1 MRRLMLRRFTI
12 GRANFSNMSVSF
24 FGRCTALLLVV
35 LCISCASASSYQVA
49 RVASANGNLEAV
61 LTETNGGA
69 TTSFGY
75 DVTVRARG
83 AKNGTKVASLYGAI
97 RNEQAFGVNLLWAND
112 HVLRIQYLRARSV
125 MNMLKTVD
133 VSGQQVEIVMQS
145 GIEDSQA

>member
-1 MRRLMLRRFTI
+1 MRWLMLRRLTI
-12 GRANFSNMSVSF
+12 RRGKLSNMAVSLF
-24 FGRCTALLLVV
+24 VGGNVLLAVV
-35 LCISCASASSYQVA
+35 LCISCTSASSYQVA
-49 RVASANGNLEAV
+49 RVTSPNGDLEAV

-125 MNMLKTVD
+125 
-133 VSGQQVEIVMQS
+133 
-145 GIEDSQA
+145 